1 MYDSPQSPACY
12 LHTRFAWYS
21 YPPGVFVTDPPS
33 FLSSNQTV
41 LLRHSPQRICFKSHT
56 RFAWN
61 SIPPGLFFATKQ
73 TVLLSRSP
81 RRTCFKLHTRFAW
94 NSVPPGLLPAFNQA
108 DCARALRAFILTYI
122 PGLRG
127 IVSRLVSSLQPTRQ
141 CYCATDLSALVW
153 NYRPGLR
160 GIVSRLVF
168 LANSR
173 PLLVIQL
180 DSAV

>member
-1 MYDSPQSPACY
+1 MMYDSPQSLACY

-41 LLRHSPQRICFKSHT
+41 LLRHSPRRICFK
-56 RFAWN
+56 F
-61 SIPPGLFFATKQ
+61 
-73 TVLLSRSP
+73 
-81 RRTCFKLHTRFAW
+81 HTRFAW

-122 PGLRG
+122 PGLCG

-141 CYCATDLSALVW
+141 CYCTTDLSALVL
-153 NYRPGLR
+153 NYIPGLR

-168 LANSR
+168 LVNSP

-180 DSAV
+180 DSAA